1 MHEKASLMK
10 VNFSLKFLL
19 IYRGFFISMQLFL
32 LHYHPIILTPFT
44 NVASSTAIEIGD
56 NVCSIADTL
65 TEVIDKI
72 FVVTPQKQKLTSQ

>member
-32 LHYHPIILTPFT
+32 LHYHPIILTPFIRRYKRYLT
-44 NVASSTAIEIGD
+44 VGIL
-56 NVCSIADTL
+56 ADL
-65 TEVIDKI
+65 E
-72 FVVTPQKQKLTSQ
+72 